1 MSTLCEFYTDRE
13 YEIVMGE
20 EAPQVSQCVNGIED
34 EIIEEEL
41 ELEYFEDGVGT
52 LSFTDETGGIES
64 DYVQADQN
72 SAPRQQ
78 RGLPT
83 VIWLKE
89 RKVHIANLLDKVK
102 EYQGKVICLSEF
114 LDRDDE
120 VQSRDLTRNFGQ
132 GVLNSLEEINL
143 NSLETLNI
151 KKICCPLRQHP
162 ACTFEH
168 FSRGEYSEYMCE
180 RTPPCSLQRE
190 LP

>member
-132 GVLNSLEEINL
+132 GVLDSLEEINL

-151 KKICCPLRQHP
+151 KKICCRLRRH
-162 ACTFEH
+162 A
-168 FSRGEYSEYMCE
+168 Y
-180 RTPPCSLQRE
+180 
-190 LP
+190 